1 MRISVRMLVVSALAV
16 AGCGPAGVANH
27 DRDPI
32 LVMLGNGTSIR
43 YSRDIHVVT
52 ENLADSPA
60 TLWPQL
66 KAAIAGMGLRVT
78 IVDSA
83 SYLIGVQNA
92 ELNGRFEGAPVARVL
107 DCGLTPMGSSGANSY
122 RVWLTVG
129 GQLQPATTGSTLRIT
144 VSAMAQDPSSSTT
157 AVQCASTGAIESE
170 LAKRLG
176 AL

>member
-1 MRISVRMLVVSALAV
+1 MRISVRMLVVSALAF
-16 AGCGPAGVANH
+16 AGCVSAGVANH

-32 LVMLGNGTSIR
+32 LVMLGSTSVR
-43 YSRDIHVVT
+43 YNRDIHVAT

-78 IVDSA
+78 VVDSA
-83 SYLIGVQNA
+83 SHLIGVQNA
-92 ELNGRFEGAPVARVL
+92 ELNGRFEDAPVARVL
-107 DCGLTPMGSSGANSY
+107 DCGLTPMGTSRANAY

-144 VSAMAQDPSSSTT
+144 VFGMAQDPSSSST